1 MRMATGKVVKGRVVL
16 EGEPLPEGAS
26 VTVIVGDGEETFDLT
41 PDEEAE
47 LLESI
52 AQANAG
58 NTRPIDEALRDL

>member
-16 EGEPLPEGAS
+16 EGEPLPEGA
-26 VTVIVGDGEETFDLT
+26 TVIVGDGEEAFELT

-58 NTRPIDEALRDL
+58 STRPTSEALRDL

>member
-26 VTVIVGDGEETFDLT
+26 VTVIVGDGEATFELT
-41 PDEEAE
+41 AEEEAQ

-52 AQANAG
+52 SQANAG
-58 NTRPIDEALRDL
+58 QTRTIEEALRDL